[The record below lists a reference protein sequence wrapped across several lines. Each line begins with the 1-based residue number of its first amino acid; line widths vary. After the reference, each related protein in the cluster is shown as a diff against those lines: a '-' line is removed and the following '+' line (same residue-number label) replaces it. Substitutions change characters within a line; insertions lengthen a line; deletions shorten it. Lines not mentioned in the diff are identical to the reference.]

1 MPASQST
8 HSTSPSASTVN
19 PWPRQMWIA
28 GRWVDA
34 SDGGTRELINPADG
48 SVLARVPE
56 ATAADVGAAVAAARA
71 AFDGGP
77 WRALAARD
85 RGTLLFKIA
94 EAIRARAQAFAET
107 DARNMGKPI
116 VEAEF
121 DVSDAAHCFEYYGGL
136 ATKIHGETLEVP
148 DNALSMVV
156 REPVGVVGQIIPWNY
171 PLLMAAW
178 KLAPALAAGCTAVLK
193 PAEQTPLSA
202 LMLAEIFEAVELP
215 PGVVNIVTGGG
226 PVAGAA
232 LVSDPRVDKIAFT
245 GGLDTGRLVIKSAA
259 DTIKRMSIELG
270 GKNPNIVFADADFEA
285 AVDGAL
291 FGAFANQ
298 GEVCSA
304 GSRLLVQRSIYDR
317 MLTALAD
324 KASRIRLGDPM
335 DRETKMGPLVTREH
349 REKVLGYI
357 DVGRRE
363 GRLLTGGG
371 VPSHGGLARGWF
383 VEPTIFADVDNKA
396 RIAQEEIFGPV
407 LTVIPFDDEAEAVRV
422 ANDTPYGLAGA
433 VWTRD
438 VYRGIRVLKQIR
450 AGILWLNTYHPTYNE
465 APWGGY
471 KQSGF
476 GRELGPYG
484 LEHYLETKQINL
496 NLSEAPIG
504 WY

>member
-1 MPASQST
+1 MRE
-8 HSTSPSASTVN
+8 VIN
-19 PWPRQMWIA
+19 PF
-28 GRWVDA
+28 DA
-34 SDGGTRELINPADG
+34 SVIR
-48 SVLARVPE
+48 RVPD
-56 ATAADVGAAVAAARA
+56 ATAADVGRAVGAARA
-71 AFDGGP
+71 AFDEGP
-77 WRALAARD
+77 WRRLAARE
-85 RGTLLFKIA
+85 RGTFLFRIA
-94 EAIRARAQAFAET
+94 EAIRAKAADFAEAET
-107 DARNMGKPI
+107 RNMGKPI

-121 DVSDAAHCFEYYGGL
+121 DIADAAHCFEYYGGM
-136 ATKIHGETLEVP
+136 ASKIHGETLDVP

-193 PAEQTPLSA
+193 PAEQTPITA
-202 LMLAEIFEAVELP
+202 LMLGELLEQLDLP
-215 PGVVNIVTGGG
+215 AGVVNIVTGDG
-226 PVAGAA
+226 PTAGAA
-232 LVSDPRVDKIAFT
+232 LVADPRVDKVAFT
-245 GGLDTGRLVIKSAA
+245 GGVDTGRLVIKSAA

-304 GSRLLVQRSIYDR
+304 GSRLLVERSIYDR
-317 MLTALAD
+317 MLQALVD
-324 KASRIRLGDPM
+324 KSSRIRLGDPL
-335 DRETKMGPLVTREH
+335 DRDTKMGPLVTREH
-349 REKVLGYI
+349 QQKVLEYI

-363 GRLLTGGG
+363 GRLITGGG
-371 VPSHGGLARGWF
+371 VPKDAALAKGWF
-383 VEPTIFADVDNKA
+383 VEPTIFADVDNRA

-407 LTVIPFDDEAEAVRV
+407 LVVIPFSDEEEAIRI

-433 VWTRD
+433 AWTRD
-438 VYRGIRVLKQIR
+438 VFRGIRVLKQMR

>member
-1 MPASQST
+1 MRE
-8 HSTSPSASTVN
+8 VIN
-19 PWPRQMWIA
+19 PF
-28 GRWVDA
+28 DA
-34 SDGGTRELINPADG
+34 SVIR
-48 SVLARVPE
+48 RVPD
-56 ATAADVGAAVAAARA
+56 ATAADVGRAVGAARA
-71 AFDGGP
+71 AFDEGP
-77 WRALAARD
+77 WRRLAARE
-85 RGTLLFKIA
+85 RGTFLFRIA
-94 EAIRARAQAFAET
+94 EAIRAKAADFAEAET
-107 DARNMGKPI
+107 RNMGKPI

-121 DVSDAAHCFEYYGGL
+121 DIADAAHCFEYYGGM
-136 ATKIHGETLEVP
+136 ASKIHGETLDVP

-193 PAEQTPLSA
+193 PAEQTPLTA
-202 LMLAEIFEAVELP
+202 LMLGELLEQLDLP
-215 PGVVNIVTGGG
+215 AGVVNIVTGDG
-226 PVAGAA
+226 PTAGAA
-232 LVSDPRVDKIAFT
+232 LVADPRVDKVAFT
-245 GGLDTGRLVIKSAA
+245 GGVDTGRLVIKSAA

-304 GSRLLVQRSIYDR
+304 GSRLLVERSIYDR
-317 MLTALAD
+317 MLQALVD
-324 KASRIRLGDPM
+324 KSSRIRLGDPL
-335 DRETKMGPLVTREH
+335 DRDTKMGPLVTREH
-349 REKVLGYI
+349 QQKVLEYI

-363 GRLLTGGG
+363 GRLIVGGG
-371 VPSHGGLARGWF
+371 VPKDAGLAKGWF
-383 VEPTIFADVDNKA
+383 VEPTIFADVDNQA

-407 LTVIPFDDEAEAVRV
+407 LVVIPFTDEDEAIRI

-433 VWTRD
+433 AWTRD
-438 VYRGIRVLKQIR
+438 VFRGIRVLKQMR

-484 LEHYLETKQINL
+484 LEHYLETKQIFVNL
-496 NLSEAPIG
+496 DETPIG

>member
-1 MPASQST
+1 M
-8 HSTSPSASTVN
+8 SAT
-19 PWPRQMWIA
+19 RRMWIGGQWVGAA
-28 GRWVDA
+28 GGR
-34 SDGGTRELINPADG
+34 TREIINPADET
-48 SVLARVPE
+48 VVARVPE
-56 ATAADVGAAVAAARA
+56 AGAQDVQAAVAAARA
-71 AFDGGP
+71 AFDEGP
-77 WRALAARD
+77 WPRMQARD

-94 EAIRARAQAFAET
+94 ESIRANAAELAEL
-107 DARNMGKPI
+107 DSVNMGKPI
-116 VEAEF
+116 AESEF
-121 DVSDAAHCFEYYGGL
+121 DAADAAACFEYYAGW
-136 ATKIHGETLEVP
+136 ASKIQGETLSVP

-171 PLLMAAW
+171 PILMSAW

-202 LMLAEIFEAVELP
+202 LRLGELLSALELP
-215 PGVVNIVTGGG
+215 PGVVNIVTGDG
-226 PVAGAA
+226 PEAGAA
-232 LVSDPRVDKIAFT
+232 LVADPRVDKIAFT
-245 GGLDTGRLVIKSAA
+245 GGVETGRAVIKSAA

-270 GKNPNIVFADADFEA
+270 GKSPNVVFADADFEA

-304 GSRLLVQRSIYDR
+304 GSRLLVDKAIYQR
-317 MLTALAD
+317 MLTALTE
-324 KASRIRLGDPM
+324 KVRRVRLGRPL

-349 REKVLGYI
+349 RDKVLEYI
-357 DVGRRE
+357 ELGKKE
-363 GRLLTGGG
+363 ARLLCGGG
-371 VPSHGGLARGWF
+371 APSDPELARGF
-383 VEPTIFADVDNKA
+383 YVEPTIFADVDPKA
-396 RIAQEEIFGPV
+396 CIAQEEIFGPV
-407 LTVIPFDDEAEAVRV
+407 LCVIPFDSEEEAVQI
-422 ANDTPYGLAGA
+422 ANDTRYGLAGA

-438 VYRGIRVLKQIR
+438 VFRGIRVLKQIR

-476 GRELGPYG
+476 GRELGRYG

-496 NLSEAPIG
+496 NLTEAPLA

>member
-1 MPASQST
+1 MKQ
-8 HSTSPSASTVN
+8 
-19 PWPRQMWIA
+19 QMWI
-28 GRWVDA
+28 GGEWVSA
-34 SDGGTRELINPADG
+34 SNGQTRDVINPADG

-56 ATAADVGAAVAAARA
+56 ATKDDVAKAVSAARA
-71 AFDGGP
+71 AFDDGP
-77 WRALAARD
+77 WPKSQARD
-85 RGTLLFKIA
+85 RGTVLFKVA
-94 EAIRARAQAFAET
+94 EAIRARAPQFAEIDT
-107 DARNMGKPI
+107 RNMGKPI

-121 DVSDAAHCFEYYGGL
+121 DVNDAAHCFEYYGGL

-148 DNALSMVV
+148 DNALSMVL

-178 KLAPALAAGCTAVLK
+178 KLAPALAAGCTVVLK

-202 LMLAEIFEAVELP
+202 LMLAEIFESLDLP
-215 PGVVNIVTGGG
+215 KGVVNIVTGDG
-226 PVAGAA
+226 PTAGAA
-232 LVSDPRVDKIAFT
+232 LVTDPRVDKIAFT
-245 GGLDTGRLVIKSAA
+245 GGVDTGRLVIKGAA

-304 GSRLLVQRSIYDR
+304 GSRLLVERSIYDK
-317 MLTALAD
+317 MLDALTE
-324 KASRIRLGDPM
+324 KTKRIRLGDPL
-335 DRETKMGPLVTREH
+335 DRDTKMGPLVTREH
-349 REKVLGYI
+349 QEKVLGYI
-357 DVGRRE
+357 DVGKKE
-363 GRLLTGGG
+363 ARLLTGGG
-371 VPSHGGLARGWF
+371 RPNNGDLSRGCY
-383 VEPTIFADVDNKA
+383 VEPTIFADVDNSA

-407 LTVIPFDDEAEAVRV
+407 LAVIPFTDEAEAIRL

-438 VYRGIRVLKQIR
+438 VYKGIRVLKQIR

-496 NLSEAPIG
+496 NLSEAPLA

>member
-1 MPASQST
+1 MSF
-8 HSTSPSASTVN
+8 N
-19 PWPRQMWIA
+19 RMWINGA
-28 GRWVDA
+28 WSPAADGR
-34 SDGGTRELINPADG
+34 TRDVINPADG
-48 SVLARVPE
+48 SVLAQAAE
-56 ATAADVGAAVAAARA
+56 AGTGDVHRAIEAARR
-71 AFDGGP
+71 AFDEGP
-77 WRALAARD
+77 WPRMAARD
-85 RGTLLFKIA
+85 RGTLLFKVA
-94 EAIRARAQAFAET
+94 EAIRSSAGELAALET
-107 DARNMGKPI
+107 RNMGKPI

-121 DVSDAAHCFEYYGGL
+121 DVADAAHCFEYYAGM
-136 ATKIHGETLEVP
+136 ASKIHGETLEVP

-178 KLAPALAAGCTAVLK
+178 KLAPALAAGCTAILK

-202 LMLAEIFEAVELP
+202 LKLAGIFESLDLP
-215 PGVVNIVTGGG
+215 PGVVNIVTGDG
-226 PVAGAA
+226 PTAGAT
-232 LVSDPRVDKIAFT
+232 LVTDPRVDKIAFT
-245 GGLDTGRLVIKSAA
+245 GGVDTGRLVIRGAA
-259 DTIKRMSIELG
+259 ETIKRMSIELG
-270 GKNPNIVFADADFEA
+270 GKNPNIVFADADFDA

-304 GSRLLVQRSIYDR
+304 GSRLLVERSIYDR
-317 MLTALAD
+317 MLVALTE
-324 KASRIRLGDPM
+324 KAARIRLGDPL
-335 DRETKMGPLVTREH
+335 DRETKMGPLVTAEH
-349 REKVLGYI
+349 QAKVLDYI
-357 DVGRRE
+357 GIGRGE

-371 VPSHGGLARGWF
+371 KPEDKALSRGWY
-383 VEPTIFADVDNKA
+383 VQPTIFADVDNRA

-407 LTVIPFDDEAEAVRV
+407 LTVIPFETEADAVRI

-438 VYRGIRVLKQIR
+438 VFRGIRVLKQIR

-476 GRELGPYG
+476 GRELGAYG

-496 NLSEAPIG
+496 NLTEAPIG

>member
-1 MPASQST
+1 M
-8 HSTSPSASTVN
+8 
-19 PWPRQMWIA
+19 
-28 GRWVDA
+28 
-34 SDGGTRELINPADG
+34 REVINPADG
-48 SVLARVPE
+48 TIIARVPD
-56 ATAADVGAAVAAARA
+56 ATREDVCTAIGRARQ
-71 AFDGGP
+71 AFDEGP
-77 WRALAARD
+77 WPKLPGRE
-85 RGTLLFKIA
+85 RGTILFKIA
-94 EAIRARAQAFAET
+94 EAIRSNAAAFAEADT
-107 DARNMGKPI
+107 RNMGKPI

-121 DVSDAAHCFEYYGGL
+121 DVADAAHCFEYYGGL
-136 ATKIHGETLEVP
+136 ASKIHGETLDVP

-178 KLAPALAAGCTAVLK
+178 KLAPALAAGCTTVLK
-193 PAEQTPLSA
+193 PAEQTPMSA
-202 LMLAEIFEAVELP
+202 LMLDGLLKTLDLP
-215 PGVVNIVTGGG
+215 DGVVNIVTGDG
-226 PVAGAA
+226 PVAGGT
-232 LVSDPRVDKIAFT
+232 LVADPRVDKIAFT
-245 GGLDTGRLVIKSAA
+245 GGVDTGRVVIKGAA
-259 DTIKRMSIELG
+259 ETIKRMSIELG
-270 GKNPNIVFADADFEA
+270 GKNPNVVFADADFEA

-304 GSRLLVQRSIYDR
+304 GSRLLVERPIYAR
-317 MLTALAD
+317 MLDALVE
-324 KASRIRLGDPM
+324 KARRIRIGDPL

-349 REKVLGYI
+349 QEKVLDYI

-363 GRLLTGGG
+363 GRLITGGG
-371 VPSHGGLARGWF
+371 TPRDSALSKGCF
-383 VEPTIFADVDNKA
+383 VEPTIFADVDNRA

-407 LTVIPFDDEAEAVRV
+407 LVVIPFESEADAVRI

-438 VYRGIRVLKQIR
+438 VFRGIRVLKQIR

-496 NLSEAPIG
+496 NLSEAPIA

>member
-1 MPASQST
+1 MQT
-8 HSTSPSASTVN
+8 HK
-19 PWPRQMWIA
+19 MWI
-28 GRWVDA
+28 GGEWVAA
-34 SDGGTRELINPADG
+34 SDGGLRDVINPADG
-48 SVLARVPE
+48 SVMAKVPE
-56 ATAADVGAAVAAARA
+56 ATKADVEKAVRAARK
-71 AFDGGP
+71 AFDEGP
-77 WRALAARD
+77 WPKGTARD
-85 RGTLLFKIA
+85 RGTVLFKVA
-94 EAIRARAQAFAET
+94 EAIRARAQAFAEIDT
-107 DARNMGKPI
+107 RNMGKPI

-121 DVSDAAHCFEYYGGL
+121 DVNDAAHCFEYYGGL

-148 DNALSMVV
+148 DNALSMVL

-178 KLAPALAAGCTAVLK
+178 KLAPALAAGCTVVLK

-202 LMLAEIFEAVELP
+202 LMLAEIFESLDLP
-215 PGVVNIVTGGG
+215 PGVVNIITGDGPTAGGTLVTH
-226 PVAGAA
+226 PQ
-232 LVSDPRVDKIAFT
+232 VDKIAFT
-245 GGLDTGRLVIKSAA
+245 GGVDTGRLVIKGAA

-270 GKNPNIVFADADFEA
+270 GKNPNVVFADADFEA

-304 GSRLLVQRSIYDR
+304 GSRLLVERSIYDK
-317 MLTALAD
+317 MVGALAD
-324 KASRIRLGDPM
+324 KTTRIRLGDPM
-335 DRETKMGPLVTREH
+335 DRETKMGPLVTQEH
-349 REKVLGYI
+349 QQKVLGYI
-357 DVGRRE
+357 DVGKKE
-363 GRLLTGGG
+363 GRLLVGGG
-371 VPSHGGLARGWF
+371 KPSGDLSRGWY
-383 VEPTIFADVDNKA
+383 VEPTIFADVDNRA

-407 LTVIPFDDEAEAVRV
+407 LVVIPFKDEAEAIQL

-438 VYRGIRVLKQIR
+438 VYKGIRVLKQIR

>member
-1 MPASQST
+1 
-8 HSTSPSASTVN
+8 
-19 PWPRQMWIA
+19 MWIDNA
-28 GRWVDA
+28 WVDA
-34 SDGGTRELINPADG
+34 SDGGTREVINPADG
-48 SVLARVPE
+48 TLIARVPE
-56 ATAADVGAAVAAARA
+56 ATAADVSRATAAARR
-71 AFDGGP
+71 AFDEGP
-77 WRALAARD
+77 WPRMAARE
-85 RGTLLFKIA
+85 RGTLLFRVA
-94 EAIRARAQAFAET
+94 EAIRARAAELAET
-107 DARNMGKPI
+107 ETRNMGKPI

-121 DVSDAAHCFEYYGGL
+121 DVADAAHCFEYYAGM
-136 ATKIHGETLEVP
+136 ASKIHGETLDVP

-202 LMLAEIFEAVELP
+202 LILAEIFQSLDLP
-215 PGVVNIVTGGG
+215 PGVVNIVTGDGPTAGG
-226 PVAGAA
+226 G
-232 LVSDPRVDKIAFT
+232 LVTDPRVDKVAFT
-245 GGLDTGRLVIKSAA
+245 GGVDTGKLVIRGAA
-259 DTIKRMSIELG
+259 ETIKRMSIELG

-304 GSRLLVQRSIYDR
+304 GSRLLVERSIYDR
-317 MLTALAD
+317 ILQAIAD
-324 KASRIRLGDPM
+324 KIGRITLGDPM
-335 DRETKMGPLVTREH
+335 SRETKMGPLVTKEH
-349 REKVLGYI
+349 QEKVLGYI
-357 DVGRRE
+357 EVGKHE
-363 GRLLTGGG
+363 GRLVTGGG
-371 VPSHGGLARGWF
+371 RPKDAALSRGWY
-383 VEPTIFADVDNKA
+383 VEPTVFADVKNSA

-407 LTVIPFDDEAEAVRV
+407 LTVIPFEDEAEAVRI

-433 VWTRD
+433 VWSRD
-438 VYRGIRVLKQIR
+438 VFRGIRVLKQIR

-476 GRELGPYG
+476 GRELGHYG
-484 LEHYLETKQINL
+484 LENYLETKQINL
-496 NLSEAPIG
+496 NLTEAPIG

>member
-1 MPASQST
+1 MQEVGAPVS
-8 HSTSPSASTVN
+8 STSGPQLDGPIEIVRWYADLLDGYDFTEDLGQREAFGTQNHRWIEKEAAGVVSA
-19 PWPRQMWIA
+19 I
-28 GRWVDA
+28 
-34 SDGGTRELINPADG
+34 
-48 SVLARVPE
+48 
-56 ATAADVGAAVAAARA
+56 VAYNY
-71 AFDGGP
+71 P
-77 WRALAARD
+77 IQLALA
-85 RGTLLFKIA
+85 
-94 EAIRARAQAFAET
+94 
-107 DARNMGKPI
+107 
-116 VEAEF
+116 
-121 DVSDAAHCFEYYGGL
+121 
-136 ATKIHGETLEVP
+136 
-148 DNALSMVV
+148 
-156 REPVGVVGQIIPWNY
+156 
-171 PLLMAAW
+171 
-178 KLAPALAAGCTAVLK
+178 KLAPALAAGCTVVLK

-202 LMLAEIFEAVELP
+202 LMLAEIFEALDLP
-215 PGVVNIVTGGG
+215 AGVVNIITGDG
-226 PVAGAA
+226 PTAGAA
-232 LVSDPRVDKIAFT
+232 LVTHPQVDKIAFT
-245 GGLDTGRLVIKSAA
+245 GGVDTGRLVIKGAA

-304 GSRLLVQRSIYDR
+304 GSRLLVERSIYDR
-317 MLTALAD
+317 MLGALTE
-324 KASRIRLGDPM
+324 KTKRIRLGDPM
-335 DRETKMGPLVTREH
+335 DRDTKMGPLVTKEH
-349 REKVLGYI
+349 QQKVLGYI
-357 DVGRRE
+357 DVGKRE
-363 GRLLTGGG
+363 GRLLVGGG
-371 VPSHGGLARGWF
+371 VPETVTGTNGGFF
-383 VEPTIFADVDNKA
+383 VEPTIFADVDNRA

-407 LTVIPFDDEAEAVRV
+407 LVVIPFTDEAEAIKL

-438 VYRGIRVLKQIR
+438 VYKGIRVLKQIR

>member
-1 MPASQST
+1 MQ
-8 HSTSPSASTVN
+8 
-19 PWPRQMWIA
+19 QLKMWI
-28 GRWVDA
+28 GGEWVGA
-34 SDGGTRELINPADG
+34 SDGGLRDVINPADG
-48 SVLARVPE
+48 SVLAQVPE
-56 ATAADVGAAVAAARA
+56 ATKADVEKAVSAARK
-71 AFDGGP
+71 AFDDGP
-77 WRALAARD
+77 WPKGTARD
-85 RGTLLFKIA
+85 RGTVLFKVA
-94 EAIRARAQAFAET
+94 EAIRAKAQAFAET
-107 DARNMGKPI
+107 DTRNMGKPI

-121 DVSDAAHCFEYYGGL
+121 DVTDAAHCFEYYGGL

-148 DNALSMVV
+148 DNALSMVL

-178 KLAPALAAGCTAVLK
+178 KLAPALAAGCTVVLK

-202 LMLAEIFEAVELP
+202 LMLAEIFESLDLP
-215 PGVVNIVTGGG
+215 PGVVNIVTGDG
-226 PVAGAA
+226 PTAGAT
-232 LVSDPRVDKIAFT
+232 LVTHPQVDKIAFT
-245 GGLDTGRLVIKSAA
+245 GGVDTGRLVIKGAA

-270 GKNPNIVFADADFEA
+270 GKNPNVVFADADFEA

-304 GSRLLVQRSIYDR
+304 GSRLLVERSIYDR
-317 MLTALAD
+317 MVTALAD
-324 KASRIRLGDPM
+324 KTKRIRLGDPM
-335 DRETKMGPLVTREH
+335 DRETKMGPLVTQEH
-349 REKVLGYI
+349 QQKVLGYI
-357 DVGRRE
+357 DVGKKE
-363 GRLLTGGG
+363 GRLLVGGG
-371 VPSHGGLARGWF
+371 KPAGDLSRGWY
-383 VEPTIFADVDNKA
+383 VEPTIFADVDNRA

-407 LTVIPFDDEAEAVRV
+407 LVVIPFKDEAEAIRL

-438 VYRGIRVLKQIR
+438 VYKGIRVLKQIR

-484 LEHYLETKQINL
+484 LEHYLETKQINV